1 MPTALLRGGAAA
13 LLALTLAACGSTT
26 SPSAG
31 SPSAGTPGAGTSGPA
46 EPAQGTRLAAQAV
59 ATPVALSAG
68 QTQQLNVTVN
78 GQPAQPGQ
86 LRWTTSNAAVATVT
100 QTGLLTAVAAGSAT
114 VRAALATNPGAYLD
128 FPVTV
133 AAVTAPAPAPAPT
146 TPSAFAQQVLDLT
159 NAARAVP
166 RSCGATSYA
175 AAAPLTWNAQLGQAA
190 QGHAADMAT
199 QNYFSHTSLDGRT
212 FAQRIVNAGYTAYR
226 TLGENIAAGQ
236 TTPQAVVDG
245 WLKSEGHCRNLM
257 NPAFRELGVGYAYSG
272 ASTYKHYWVQDFGA
286 R

>member
-31 SPSAGTPGAGTSGPA
+31 TPGAGTSGPA
-46 EPAQGTRLAAQAV
+46 EPAQGTGLAAQAV

-86 LRWTTSNAAVATVT
+86 LKWTTSNAAVATVT
-100 QTGLLTAVAAGSAT
+100 QTGLVTAIAAGSAT

-133 AAVTAPAPAPAPT
+133 AAVTAPVQTGEDEAGHPVTVIDARVSARVRLAPT
-146 TPSAFAQQVLDLT
+146 HVFELMKALEQQLSQWEAETGNTPGGPS
-159 NAARAVP
+159 
-166 RSCGATSYA
+166 
-175 AAAPLTWNAQLGQAA
+175 
-190 QGHAADMAT
+190 
-199 QNYFSHTSLDGRT
+199 
-212 FAQRIVNAGYTAYR
+212 
-226 TLGENIAAGQ
+226 
-236 TTPQAVVDG
+236 VD
-245 WLKSEGHCRNLM
+245 
-257 NPAFRELGVGYAYSG
+257 
-272 ASTYKHYWVQDFGA
+272 
-286 R
+286 